1 MDSSPRDQF
10 FYFIDCFIAR
20 SKNINT
26 KTSKTQQNNNALES
40 LLPSP
45 HPKVGHP
52 KRCFFLSGFDQG
64 FDP

>member
-45 HPKVGHP
+45 IPK
-52 KRCFFLSGFDQG
+52 
-64 FDP
+64 